1 MGPLNATMLLL
12 NGSATMLLLYGSAQR
27 NDALVEWVRNDAL
40 VEWVRQLNGC
50 CLFLAGEMDPSFKQ
64 TVFWIFGYGK

>member
-12 NGSATMLLLYGSAQR
+12 NGSATILLLNGSAQR
-27 NDALVEWVRNDAL
+27 MDALVELVRSDALVEWVCR
-40 VEWVRQLNGC
+40 RNGC
-50 CLFLAGEMDPSFKQ
+50 CLFLAGEMDPSFKE